1 MTPDSDCQDTRSPLS
16 LQGVPVLLHWLLT
29 VAESAVRVI
38 PAQRTAYLQRT
49 TMKINDAPRVPNPL
63 PADGHADRIGTAEKA
78 RKAYGKSAAA
88 PPAPIAP
95 ATTPTAWKSRTRDG
109 PCRSPRRP

>member
-1 MTPDSDCQDTRSPLS
+1 
-16 LQGVPVLLHWLLT
+16 
-29 VAESAVRVI
+29 
-38 PAQRTAYLQRT
+38 
-49 TMKINDAPRVPNPL
+49 MKINDAPRVPNPL